1 MCVLVSRKPTDG
13 KCGSMW
19 KSPAF
24 SNSLK
29 DRRVTA
35 HVKGCRCCECQVV
48 GRGSVDASARRG
60 CVPGAVQYAL
70 FLFPAVHPSQVSS
83 CLSACYDVLAALVMC
98 LSWRLFIS
106 TSLPS
111 CIHLYL
117 WMFVSR
123 GLSEPLSPH
132 THSPAPVLDPSLSQW
147 ALLLG
152 SVLP

>member
-1 MCVLVSRKPTDG
+1 MPVLRGGVSQGLCSMC
-13 KCGSMW
+13 C
-19 KSPAF
+19 F
-24 SNSLK
+24 SSQL
-29 DRRVTA
+29 
-35 HVKGCRCCECQVV
+35 CIC
-48 GRGSVDASARRG
+48 
-60 CVPGAVQYAL
+60 P
-70 FLFPAVHPSQVSS
+70 QVSS

-98 LSWRLFIS
+98 LSRRLFIS

-152 SVLP
+152 SVLPW